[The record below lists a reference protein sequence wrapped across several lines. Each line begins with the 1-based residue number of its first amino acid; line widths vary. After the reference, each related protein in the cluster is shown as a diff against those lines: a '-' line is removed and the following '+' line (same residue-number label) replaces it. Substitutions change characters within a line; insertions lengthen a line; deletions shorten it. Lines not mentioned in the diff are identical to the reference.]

1 MLFKLHKQT
10 DIIKNYGIVSQLGV
24 ATEELAELI
33 QAINKM
39 NRLAGNTEGYRKG
52 REHLAEEIADVIV
65 CIDQLKTIYHITDAE
80 ITEIANYKI
89 LRQLERMRRGEK

>member
-10 DIIKNYGIVSQLGV
+10 DVIKNYGIVSQLGV

-39 NRLAGNTEGYRKG
+39 NRLTGDTEGYCKG